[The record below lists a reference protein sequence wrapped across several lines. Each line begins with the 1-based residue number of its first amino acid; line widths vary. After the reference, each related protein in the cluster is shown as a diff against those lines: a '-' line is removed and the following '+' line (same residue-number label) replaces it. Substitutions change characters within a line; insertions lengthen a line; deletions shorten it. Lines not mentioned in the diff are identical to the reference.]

1 MNPPYGVGGGEGKG
15 VMRGWRKMQ
24 VDCSKMQKVP
34 PPSPPSDCNNGYSH
48 SNNVFIL
55 DYIDIRLYDLFKIKV
70 YLPLGRQ

>member
-34 PPSPPSDCNNGYSH
+34 PPLSS
-48 SNNVFIL
+48 
-55 DYIDIRLYDLFKIKV
+55 
-70 YLPLGRQ
+70 Q